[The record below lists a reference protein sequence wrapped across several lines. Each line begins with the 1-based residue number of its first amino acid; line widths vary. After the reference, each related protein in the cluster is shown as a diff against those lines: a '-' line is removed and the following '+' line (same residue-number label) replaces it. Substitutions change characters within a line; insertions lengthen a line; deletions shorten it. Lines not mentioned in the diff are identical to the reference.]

1 MLRSPNNPIEDPDP
15 NPGGD
20 AAEAGIGP
28 VVLGVLSAVGYV
40 LFYCLNIFLA
50 RNLTREDF
58 NDYNVGVSTLLLL
71 AAVAPLGLEKLSLK
85 LVPVHLHHGE
95 RARLGGFLRFAL
107 LTTFLVSVAICLL
120 VDSAV
125 ESALILN
132 RLGSHFAIPM
142 IVACLPV
149 LSVFAVLLESATA
162 AGAPVAA
169 AALYRVALPV
179 LMVAANV
186 LAWRLH
192 GGASGATAS
201 LSFLAAWLGVTL
213 AMGWLLRARI
223 PRRFASAAA
232 GGGPPRYDAR
242 AWLRESAPLLLHGLL
257 MTAIA
262 QSGVI
267 VLELSPDFHADA
279 SVFAVAMQTG
289 AFIVLFSTSANR
301 FYLPRVALMLRQNN
315 RAGLVRLTRERRLL
329 FGAISAAFVAAVFM
343 FARPLLRLHGPGFV
357 QGYWATCV
365 IAVGAAISTTLSLA
379 PIGLQFSGRQQYVIA
394 RIALAA
400 VVSIAACI
408 VLANWY
414 GPVGAAAAYAGPLIV
429 LHVSLARKAQS
440 LLVEP

>member
-1 MLRSPNNPIEDPDP
+1 MLRWPNNPIEDPAT
-15 NPGGD
+15 D
-20 AAEAGIGP
+20 AAEAGLGP
-28 VVLGVLSAVGYV
+28 VVLGVLSAVGYL
-40 LFYCLNIFLA
+40 LFYGLNIFLA
-50 RNLTREDF
+50 RNLSREEF

-71 AAVAPLGLEKLSLK
+71 AAIAPLGLEKLALK

-95 RARLGGFLRFAL
+95 RRRLGGFLRFAL
-107 LTTFLVSVAICLL
+107 LTTFSVSVGLSLL
-120 VDSAV
+120 VDSAL
-125 ESALILN
+125 ESVLMAN
-132 RLGSHFAIPM
+132 HLGSHFAIPM

-162 AGAPVAA
+162 SGAPVIA
-169 AALYRVALPV
+169 AALYRVAAPL
-179 LMVAANV
+179 LMIAANL

-213 AMGWLLRARI
+213 AMGWLLRLRL
-223 PRRFASAAA
+223 PRRIEPPETSDN
-232 GGGPPRYDAR
+232 PPRYDAR
-242 AWLRESAPLLLHGLL
+242 AWLRESTPLLLHGLL

-267 VLELSPDFHADA
+267 VLELSTNFHADA

-301 FYLPRVALMLRQNN
+301 FYLPRVALMLRQND
-315 RAGLVRLTRERRLL
+315 RAGLVRLNRQRLLL
-329 FGAISAAFVAAVFM
+329 FGVVSAVFVAIVFL

-365 IAVGAAISTTLSLA
+365 IAVGAAISTTFSLS
-379 PIGLQFSGRQQYVIA
+379 PIGLQYSGRQQYVIA

-400 VVSIAACI
+400 VVSIAACT

-429 LHVSLARKAQS
+429 LHLSLARKAHT
-440 LLVEP
+440 LLAEG

>member
-15 NPGGD
+15 NSDWD
-20 AAEAGIGP
+20 AAEAGLGP

-40 LFYCLNIFLA
+40 LFYSLNIYLA

-71 AAVAPLGLEKLSLK
+71 ASIAPLGLEKLSLK
-85 LVPVHLHHGE
+85 IVPVHLHHGE
-95 RARLGGFLRFAL
+95 RAHLAGFLRFAL
-107 LTTFLVSVAICLL
+107 LTTFAVSVAICLL

-125 ESALILN
+125 ESALMLN
-132 RLGSHFAIPM
+132 HLGSHFAIPM
-142 IVACLPV
+142 IVACLPI
-149 LSVFAVLLESATA
+149 LSVFSVLLESVTA

-169 AALYRVALPV
+169 AALYRVALPL
-179 LMVAANV
+179 LMIAANL

-192 GGASGATAS
+192 GAASGATAS

-213 AMGWLLRARI
+213 MMGWLLRLRL
-223 PRRFASAAA
+223 PRRTDQPVPHNGA
-232 GGGPPRYDAR
+232 PRYDAR
-242 AWLRESAPLLLHGLL
+242 AWLRESTPLLLHGLL

-267 VLELSPDFHADA
+267 VLELSPNFHTDA

-301 FYLPRVALMLRQNN
+301 FYLPRVALMLKQNN
-315 RAGLVRLTRERRLL
+315 RAGLARLTRQRRLL
-329 FGAISAAFVAAVFM
+329 FGTISAVFVAVVFV
-343 FARPLLRLHGPGFV
+343 FARPLLRLHGPGFD

-365 IAVGAAISTTLSLA
+365 IAVGAAISTTFSLA
-379 PIGLQFSGRQQYVIA
+379 PIGLQFSGRQQYVIS

-400 VVSIAACI
+400 VVSIAACV

-414 GPVGAAAAYAGPLIV
+414 GPVGAAAAYAGPLIA
-429 LHVSLARKAQS
+429 LHLTLAHKAHA
-440 LLVEP
+440 LLAEQ